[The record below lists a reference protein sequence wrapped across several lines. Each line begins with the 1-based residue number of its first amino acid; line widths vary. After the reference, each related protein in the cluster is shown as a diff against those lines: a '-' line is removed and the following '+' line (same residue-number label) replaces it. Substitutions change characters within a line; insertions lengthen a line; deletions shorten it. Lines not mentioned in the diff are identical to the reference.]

1 MGVSQFSQTKYISFS
16 ELSVI
21 GILSL
26 ATAFMPL
33 DKLIFIVGFGHKHLS
48 IRAKAL
54 VLYPFLP

>member
-1 MGVSQFSQTKYISFS
+1 MFKVISQTKYISFS
-16 ELSVI
+16 ELMVI

-33 DKLIFIVGFGHKHLS
+33 DKLIFIVGFSHKHLS